1 MALYDHLADLKWL
14 LVQHL
19 GKLAPKAILE
29 ILATGMNLAEEAIE
43 FVRTQLNVLDATGVY
58 LDAIG
63 AKYGVA
69 RQGLADDDF
78 RRVIIAEAA
87 SLFGSGDPAIVWKL
101 LRFLLGPD
109 PDIDIVEV
117 KFHTFI
123 AYIGGNVDIPTAI
136 TQLLGQVLDDVPAL
150 TINGA
155 LVAIDTEC
163 LNYSSVDGDVDVS
176 AGFASVDG
184 TVPGAAGFAHVQPL

>member
-29 ILATGMNLAEEAIE
+29 ILATGMNLAEEAID
-43 FVRTQLNVLDATGVY
+43 FIRTKLNVLDATGVY
-58 LDAIG
+58 LDQIG

-69 RQGLADDDF
+69 RQGLQDDEY
-78 RRVIIAEAA
+78 RTVIIAEAA
-87 SLFGSGDPAIVWKL
+87 SLFGSGTPAIVYKL
-101 LRFLLGPD
+101 LRQLLGPD
-109 PDIDIVEV
+109 PDITLVEV
-117 KFHTFI
+117 KFHTFL
-123 AYIGGNVDIPTAI
+123 AYIGGNVDVPTA
-136 TQLLGQVLDDVPAL
+136 TTKLLGQVLDDVPAL

-155 LVAIDTEC
+155 IIAIDTEC

-176 AGFASVDG
+176 AGFTSVDG
-184 TVPGAAGFAHVQPL
+184 TVAGAGFAHVQPL